1 MYFLKHAIE
10 SSFLISI
17 GILFHSLVAETA
29 KERPP
34 SVSLLYLGQTA
45 LMLEYLEFYTL
56 QNLTP
61 AFLSDRHES
70 MASFCLLVFPL

>member
-1 MYFLKHAIE
+1 MMQTLLFLNNLGHMVFLKHATD

-34 SVSLLYLGQTA
+34 SDSLLYLGQTA
-45 LMLEYLEFYTL
+45 LMLEYLVLRECRLLFKIKC
-56 QNLTP
+56 
-61 AFLSDRHES
+61 
-70 MASFCLLVFPL
+70 SFR

>member
-17 GILFHSLVAETA
+17 GILFYSLVAETA

-34 SVSLLYLGQTA
+34 SVSFLYLGQTA
-45 LMLEYLEFYTL
+45 LMLNPFKIRLTL
-56 QNLTP
+56 VI
-61 AFLSDRHES
+61 LSI
-70 MASFCLLVFPL
+70 